1 MIIVM
6 TRLFQDEMNESQDN
20 VDDNPKR
27 IVPLEVDWIE

>member
-1 MIIVM
+1 
-6 TRLFQDEMNESQDN
+6 MNESQDN

>member
-6 TRLFQDEMNESQDN
+6 TRFFQDEMSESQDN
-20 VDDNPKR
+20 ADDNPKR